1 MSKHKLH
8 PLTEK
13 INQKQKML
21 SKQSR
26 SIAQRWLAE
35 TFPRAFD
42 DTSSIHPLK
51 QGIMNDILAHSEAAK
66 VAGISK
72 TKLREAVILFTRR
85 IDYLTCLKVRE
96 MRIDLDGAPTVQV
109 TEEEALQAATKIR
122 KQIEKRTKLA
132 RQTPEPA
139 VAEAKSK
146 PAFQANQESPTYPND
161 AYYEPRYAT
170 TQTAPRVTPVVV
182 KHKTTKTY
190 DPNAVARLKEKLG
203 LSS

>member
-1 MSKHKLH
+1 MSKHKIH
-8 PLTEK
+8 PLTDK

-51 QGIMNDILAHSEAAK
+51 QGIMNDILSHSEAAK
-66 VAGISK
+66 KAGISK
-72 TKLREAVILFTRR
+72 TKLREAVIVFTRR
-85 IDYLTCLKVRE
+85 IDYLICLKVRE
-96 MRIDLDGAPTVQV
+96 MRIDLDGNPTVQV
-109 TEEEALQAATKIR
+109 TEEEALQATTKIR

-132 RQTPEPA
+132 RQTMDPA
-139 VAEAKSK
+139 VIETKSK
-146 PAFQANQESPTYPND
+146 PALQPNQGSATYPND

-170 TQTAPRVTPVVV
+170 AETVARKPPLIVT
-182 KHKTTKTY
+182 KKTSKSY